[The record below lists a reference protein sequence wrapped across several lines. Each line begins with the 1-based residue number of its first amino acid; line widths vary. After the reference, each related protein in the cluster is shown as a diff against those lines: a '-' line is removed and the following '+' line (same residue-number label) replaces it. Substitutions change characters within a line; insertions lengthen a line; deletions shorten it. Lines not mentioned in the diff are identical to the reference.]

1 MGRRQADIIK
11 NLTDKEIVFHL
22 YLTQGILLILSL
34 GLGFFLFDHWSS
46 FLELWHWKDWNIL
59 LIGSGFAIAVVV
71 IDLLLV
77 KWLPEAMYDDGGINE
92 RIFRKRSIPHIFI
105 LCLLISFAEEILF
118 RGVIQTHFGLII
130 ASIIFAL
137 LHVRYLYKW
146 VLLTSVVLLSFLL
159 GFIYEVYQNL
169 WITVYAHFLI
179 DFILAVKLRI
189 DYLRDQN
196 EGVSS

>member
-105 LCLLISFAEEILF
+105 LCLLISFAEEVLF

>member
-46 FLELWHWKDWNIL
+46 FMEHWNWKDWNIL
-59 LIGSGFAIAVVV
+59 LIGSGFAIAVVI